1 MRERGVYAI
10 VCRDGRQYVG
20 GSVHIR
26 QRWAYHRSHLRRG
39 IHDNHRL
46 QGAWFE
52 LGEEAFLFTVLELV
66 PDGDLRAAEQKW
78 LDHFRA
84 SEEGFNLHPTAG
96 SPAGIVRSEKVRRA
110 MSERQLGVRAGE
122 GTSKKLKNADVI
134 EMRALSKSGTR
145 LLPLAR
151 RFGVSVSNV
160 HMIVSRRTWRH
171 ID

>member
-10 VCRDGRQYVG
+10 VCNDGRQYVG

-26 QRWAYHRSHLRRG
+26 QRWAYHRSCLRRG

-46 QGAWFE
+46 QAAWSE
-52 LGEEAFLFTVLELV
+52 LGEEAFSFTVLEIV
-66 PDGDLRAAEQKW
+66 PDGDIKAAEQKW

-96 SPAGIVRSEKVRRA
+96 SPAGIVRSEEVRRA
-110 MSERQLGVRAGE
+110 MSERQIGVRAGE
-122 GTSKKLKNADVI
+122 GTSKSLKNADVI
-134 EMRALSKSGTR
+134 EMRSLSKSGVR
-145 LLPLAR
+145 LFPLAR
-151 RFGVSVSNV
+151 KFGTSVSNV
-160 HMIVSRRTWRH
+160 HLIVTRRTWRH